1 MTPETFNTEAFEA
14 LANTKIVYVRPI
26 LASQALS
33 HMQVPE
39 EEAISLDPN
48 QIVYAVHRGN
58 GEPLAVISDHDTAFA
73 LAHAH
78 GLDPFSVH

>member
-1 MTPETFNTEAFEA
+1 MTLQPFNAETFET
-14 LANTKIVYVRPI
+14 LANTRIVYVRPI

-33 HMQVPE
+33 QVQVPE
-39 EEAISLDPN
+39 GQSILMDPD
-48 QIVYAVHRGN
+48 QVVYAVHRGN

-73 LAHAH
+73 LAQAH